1 MSVEKLLEP
10 CCWIIVYPGK
20 ENFAIN
26 RRIGGSFAFCIEG
39 LAP

>member
-1 MSVEKLLEP
+1 MLDYRLSN
-10 CCWIIVYPGK
+10 PGN

>member
-1 MSVEKLLEP
+1 MSVEKLLEQ
-10 CCWIIVYPGK
+10 CRLIVYPGK